1 MQPHCSTNESTKLK
15 NLFKDFKKTPSNEL
29 FIIVVENA
37 RQIINEPVSVTSKIG
52 SFGMNAETVFKYNYT
67 DTEDIVISK
76 FKELLVGIDSLKKND
91 YRLAENERIQFLE
104 WLNDYDECIRAIYKF
119 PILIRV
125 INKERCDE
133 IVQRVQ
139 KYHDKFMEKTRLLK
153 TECDKL
159 ERDITITHSH
169 WVGIYNQY
177 QADQYCTSMNDL
189 YGGASGIRN
198 FECNLRNLQ
207 NTIKNQLEYQ
217 TRLLEK
223 ILKYQN
229 KMSGFH
235 SATVSPHWPRDIL
248 MNEVENIRAH
258 FEENVIEKYENLYTQ
273 YEENLAKLVKLHDD
287 IVRWLEINT

>member
-1 MQPHCSTNESTKLK
+1 MQTHCSTNESIKLK

-52 SFGMNAETVFKYNYT
+52 SFGNNVETVFKPHYT
-67 DTEDIVISK
+67 DTEDIIISK
-76 FKELLVGIDSLKKND
+76 FKDLLVGIDSLKKNN

-104 WLNDYDECIRAIYKF
+104 WLNVYDEYIRVIYKF

-125 INKERCDE
+125 ISKERCCE
-133 IVQRVQ
+133 IVRRVQ
-139 KYHDKFMEKTRLLK
+139 KYHDKIMEKTRILK
-153 TECDKL
+153 LDCEKL
-159 ERDITITHSH
+159 ERDIPITHSH

-177 QADQYCTSMNDL
+177 QSHQYCTSINDIC
-189 YGGASGIRN
+189 GGASGIRS
-198 FECNLRNLQ
+198 FQCSLRNLQ

-248 MNEVENIRAH
+248 MNEVENIRTH

-273 YEENLAKLVKLHDD
+273 YEENIAKLIKLHDD